1 MTRRTT
7 LKTAPKPQPK
17 GKRPR
22 CLHCTKELEP
32 QFTEPVMPA
41 KLRDGRRH
49 AERKTW
55 EKANPAQFT
64 GHYGR
69 FRDNRFCGASCGYNW
84 AIAHAPKKKVA
95 A

>member
-1 MTRRTT
+1 MTRKIT
-7 LKTAPKPQPK
+7 LKTALKPLPK

-32 QFTEPVMPA
+32 QFIRAAMPA
-41 KLRDGRRH
+41 KLRDGRRR
-49 AERKTW
+49 AERDVW
-55 EKANPAQFT
+55 EKANPSLFT
-64 GHYGR
+64 GEYGR

-84 AIAHAPKKKVA
+84 AVTHSRPKRA